1 MTRLINT
8 ADVLHALRSYRA
20 ALKAMDAEMP
30 EGEIKR
36 LEDFEIFVTLTKDWP
51 MDDGTIPANETP
63 NPSAPD
69 PTDPHG
75 I

>member
-1 MTRLINT
+1 MMRQINT

-36 LEDFEIFVTLTKDWP
+36 LEDFEIFVAMTKGWP
-51 MDDGTIPANETP
+51 MDDGTISANETP

-69 PTDPHG
+69 PPTPQDG
-75 I
+75 